1 MKKFCVYIHKNKIN
15 GKVYVGQTSKD
26 VWSRWGLNGQQYCY
40 GQDTKF
46 SKAIKKYGFDN
57 FEHIIIQDELTKEEA
72 NKLEKELI
80 ALYDSYKNGYNS
92 TLGDDGGGFIN
103 HIHSEESKKLMVHY
117 GEDNGMYGKTRPDYV
132 KEAVRK
138 AHAKSVCQYDLQGNF
153 IAQYESATEVKR
165 LYGYDNSLINKCCKM
180 KHRTA
185 YGYYWRYANDSIDD
199 ILKILN

>member
-1 MKKFCVYIHKNKIN
+1 
-15 GKVYVGQTSKD
+15 
-26 VWSRWGLNGQQYCY
+26 
-40 GQDTKF
+40 
-46 SKAIKKYGFDN
+46 
-57 FEHIIIQDELTKEEA
+57 
-72 NKLEKELI
+72 
-80 ALYDSYKNGYNS
+80 
-92 TLGDDGGGFIN
+92 
-103 HIHSEESKKLMVHY
+103 MVHY

-132 KEAVRK
+132 KEAVCK